1 MQSCFTTEVR
11 GPARHLLG
19 NENYS
24 PGKGESVLT
33 SRDVSSLV
41 VDRLCDQ
48 ARGQSTAVACFYF
61 DFAARKEQSA
71 TTMLGSLLKQVVGR
85 MGKNSRRNNTGV

>member
-1 MQSCFTTEVR
+1 MITQSCFTTEVR
-11 GPARHLLG
+11 GSEKHLSGNKNHSLG
-19 NENYS
+19 KE
-24 PGKGESVLT
+24 GESVLT
-33 SRDVSSLV
+33 SCGVSSLV

-71 TTMLGSLLKQVVGR
+71 TSMLGSLLK
-85 MGKNSRRNNTGV
+85 